1 MEPFDEAARDDV
13 LSQIG
18 VHDRRESAQDVEHF
32 RVVEVVVLVGA
43 REGLLF
49 GLREGGGKKEEADRV
64 RWEIFFFPFPF
75 SVFNVLT

>member
-1 MEPFDEAARDDV
+1 LEPFDEAARDDV

-49 GLREGGGKKEEADRV
+49 GLREGGARRKKQ
-64 RWEIFFFPFPF
+64 IG
-75 SVFNVLT
+75 